1 LEAVINAARNGDQFA
16 VEALA
21 EIGYNIGRGVAIL
34 IHLLNP
40 ETIILSG
47 RGSLAGKLWLA
58 PIQQAINEHCI
69 PRLAYSTNVEVS
81 VLGYEA
87 ELIGAASLVME
98 NFKKEETRKVIPEKQ
113 YLN

>member
-1 LEAVINAARNGDQFA
+1 M
-16 VEALA
+16 EALA

-47 RGSLAGKLWLA
+47 RGSQAGKLWLA

-69 PRLAYSTNVEVS
+69 PRLAYSTNIEVS
-81 VLGYEA
+81 VLSFEA

-98 NFKKEETRKVIPEKQ
+98 NFKRDDTKKITEKTVSE
-113 YLN
+113 LKGDKSLI